1 VVGYFDW
8 QAKVLNLQVATAIS
22 RRSVE
27 GITMRSIPRFIVV
40 MLTLS
45 CCVGCDQV
53 SKSAARSMLHSGVT
67 ESLFA
72 DSLRLQLTENPGSFL
87 SLGASLPQQL
97 RFTLFTAAVAIL
109 LIGLVCAAFFAR
121 RLSTARFVALALV
134 AGGGISNLID
144 RLLYDGRV
152 TDFLNVGIGSLRTGI
167 FNLADMAILAGALLL
182 ILKRGAPTPARP
194 TPTLPTPAQPAARS
208 IPPRT

>member
-1 VVGYFDW
+1 M
-8 QAKVLNLQVATAIS
+8 QSI
-22 RRSVE
+22 RRFV
-27 GITMRSIPRFIVV
+27 VV

-67 ESLFA
+67 QSLFS

-87 SLGASLPQQL
+87 SLGASLPEQL
-97 RFTLFTAAVAIL
+97 RFTLFTAGVAGI
-109 LIGLVCAAFFAR
+109 LIGLVCAALFAR
-121 RLSTARFVALALV
+121 RLNTARFVALALL

-167 FNLADMAILAGALLL
+167 FNLADMSILAGALLL
-182 ILKRGAPTPARP
+182 VLKTRASPSAPASLPP
-194 TPTLPTPAQPAARS
+194 TA
-208 IPPRT
+208 PPRP